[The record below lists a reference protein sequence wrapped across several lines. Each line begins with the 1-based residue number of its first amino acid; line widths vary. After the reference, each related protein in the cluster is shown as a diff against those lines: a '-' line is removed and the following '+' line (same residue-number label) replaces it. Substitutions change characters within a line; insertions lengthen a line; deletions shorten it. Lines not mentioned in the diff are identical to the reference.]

1 MSVKTLKFYNIR
13 VNKNEFHKSK
23 QPFNLDLVNVDQI
36 VKYLTKLSIA
46 MMVLNILLVIKKA
59 KCLNRYVLSYI
70 K

>member
-1 MSVKTLKFYNIR
+1 MSEKTLKFYNIR